1 MAKSMTG
8 GLAPVHPGAF
18 LRDIVLPEVAMPKTE
33 IAKAIGIS
41 RALLYAILDE
51 KAPVTAAVAL
61 RLGAFF
67 RNGPELWLNMQSNYD
82 IAVLGKEMADAL
94 KEIRPVRAA

>member
-18 LRDIVLPEVAMPKTE
+18 LRDIVLPEVAMPKTD
-33 IAKAIGIS
+33 IAKALGIS

-82 IAVLGKEMADAL
+82 IAVLEKKMAAAL

>member
-18 LRDIVLPEVAMPKTE
+18 LRDIVLPEVAMPKTD
-33 IAKAIGIS
+33 IAKALGIS
-41 RALLYAILDE
+41 RALLYSILDE

-82 IAVLGKEMADAL
+82 IAVLEKKMAAAL